1 MMESGQSV
9 LFAVGMNHNTAP
21 VEVRERIYVQ
31 PDEIPALVSKLKETL
46 SEVVVLSTCNRT
58 EIYGVTTRTDIGLDF
73 YKDLL
78 IDFKGADEH
87 VAREH
92 FFGVVS
98 CAACLQ
104 LFKVATSV
112 DSRVVGDAQILGQ
125 IRRAYALA
133 EQHNST
139 GKIVHQLFQRSFKL
153 GKRARTETRLHR
165 GAISVSVAAAEY
177 ADRHFDGLTDK
188 TVMLIGAGATS
199 TLAAEALAKRKVG
212 KLIIANRTVS
222 RAHELLSRTGRV
234 GEAIEFDQISAR
246 MSEADVV
253 ISSVTSTLP
262 VLNREDVLQRK
273 PELLIIDL
281 GVPRNI
287 AADVGSLPGVHLK
300 NVDELSQIVDS
311 NYRRR
316 LEDVPQTKAMIK
328 DEMTEFLIWYYSL
341 PLLPAPLK
349 CGAKPDPVTLKEIV
363 GVKEFLFANLSWVH
377 KLALNDGAETF
388 AGHASVV
395 NRLVEM
401 RAASVSSGQQ
411 L

>member
-1 MMESGQSV
+1 MANGQAV

-31 PDEIPALVSKLKETL
+31 PEEIPALVQKLKETL

-58 EIYGVTTRTDIGLDF
+58 EIYGVTSHTDVGLDF

-78 IDFKGADEH
+78 IEFKGASGH
-87 VAREH
+87 VTRDH
-92 FFGVVS
+92 FFGAVS

-125 IRRAYALA
+125 IRKAYALA
-133 EQHNST
+133 EQYDST

-153 GKRARTETRLHR
+153 GKKARTETRLHR

-177 ADRHFDGLTDK
+177 AERHFEGLTDK

-199 TLAAEALAKRKVG
+199 ALAAEALAKRKVG
-212 KLIIANRTVS
+212 KLIVANRTLS
-222 RAHELLSRTGRV
+222 RASDVLSRTGRV
-234 GEAIEFDQISAR
+234 GEAIGLDQISSRIAD
-246 MSEADVV
+246 ADVV
-253 ISSVTSTLP
+253 ISSVTTAFP
-262 VLNREDVLQRK
+262 ILNREDVLDRK
-273 PELLIIDL
+273 PGLLLIDL

-287 AADVGSLPGVHLK
+287 AADVSGLPGIHLK
-300 NVDELSQIVDS
+300 NVDDLNEIVDS

-316 LEDVPQTKAMIK
+316 LADVPHTKAMIK

-349 CGAKPDPVTLKEIV
+349 CGAKPDPETLKEIV

-401 RAASVSSGQQ
+401 HGSTTSAGQQ